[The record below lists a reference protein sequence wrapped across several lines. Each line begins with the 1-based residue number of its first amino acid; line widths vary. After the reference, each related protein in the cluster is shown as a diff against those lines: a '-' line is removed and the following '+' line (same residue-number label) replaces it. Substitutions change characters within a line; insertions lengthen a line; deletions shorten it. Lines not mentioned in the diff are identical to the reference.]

1 MLRTKAW
8 KRLKRN
14 TARMGPLDQL
24 YLERAYEL
32 AGRAA
37 GNTSP
42 NPAVG
47 AVVVS
52 NGEIVG
58 EGYHHRAGEPHAEV
72 HALRAAGERARGA
85 TLYVSL
91 EPCNHTGRTPPC
103 SRAVV
108 EAGITRVVAGT
119 PDPNPRTAEGGLAF
133 LRDSGV
139 AVEVAG
145 DARARAIIEPFAYA
159 IRSQR
164 PYVTLKMAMSLDGF
178 VAARSG
184 RQEWLTGEEARLF
197 VRDLRIAHDAVGVG
211 AGTVRI
217 DNPNLTVRPPHHRVR
232 EYTRVVLC
240 ETDTVDPQ
248 SNVFLERPGYAK
260 TIVVA
265 PAGSARKFENL
276 RGAADVL
283 FVGDADAAAL
293 DLEAGLRALKTRGI
307 ESLLCEG
314 GPTMAGHL
322 IARGLVDRV
331 AWLIAPRF
339 LRSDTAVPVLTSESL
354 AEVRGL
360 AFDRVERL
368 GADLLL
374 SGIIDHHV

>member
-1 MLRTKAW
+1 MDS
-8 KRLKRN
+8 
-14 TARMGPLDQL
+14 LDRL

-32 AGRAA
+32 AERAA

-52 NGEIVG
+52 GGVIAG

-103 SRAVV
+103 SHAVAQ
-108 EAGITRVVAGT
+108 AGIARVVAGT
-119 PDPNPRTAEGGLAF
+119 ADPNPVTAHGGLAY
-133 LRDSGV
+133 LRDRGIT
-139 AVEVAG
+139 VEVSG
-145 DARARAIIEPFAYA
+145 DERARAIVEPFAHA
-159 IRSQR
+159 IRSAR

-178 VAARSG
+178 IASKPG
-184 RQEWLTGEEARLF
+184 RQEWLTGEEARAF
-197 VRDLRIAHDAVGVG
+197 VRDLRITHDAVAVG
-211 AGTVRI
+211 AGTIRV
-217 DNPNLTVRPPHHRVR
+217 DNPNLTVRPPHNRLR
-232 EYTRVVLC
+232 EYARVVLC
-240 ETDTVDPQ
+240 ETDTVDPA
-248 SNVFLERPGYAK
+248 SNVFHRHDGYAK
-260 TIVVA
+260 TLVVA
-265 PAGSARKFENL
+265 PAGTAQKFENL
-276 RGAADVL
+276 AHDADVL
-283 FVGDADAAAL
+283 FVGDADAATL

-322 IARGLVDRV
+322 IAQGLVDRV
-331 AWLIAPRF
+331 VWLVAPRF
-339 LRSDTAVPVLTSESL
+339 LRSETSVPVLTSESL
-354 AEVRGL
+354 ADVRGL
-360 AFDRVERL
+360 RFDRVERL

-374 SGIIDHHV
+374 SGTIGHHHV